1 MYSLYVMPQ
10 YQGKGVGKHLL
21 LAVAKGLVKLGLNS
35 MLVRLR
41 SGNPT
46 PRVYIAMGAEDLGL
60 HPVTVGGSSV
70 GEVTYGWQDLR
81 RLSELE

>member
-1 MYSLYVMPQ
+1 
-10 YQGKGVGKHLL
+10 
-21 LAVAKGLVKLGLNS
+21 

-60 HPVTVGGSSV
+60 HQVSVGASSV
-70 GEVTYGWQDLR
+70 GEVTYGWQDLK
-81 RLSELE
+81 RLSEFKD